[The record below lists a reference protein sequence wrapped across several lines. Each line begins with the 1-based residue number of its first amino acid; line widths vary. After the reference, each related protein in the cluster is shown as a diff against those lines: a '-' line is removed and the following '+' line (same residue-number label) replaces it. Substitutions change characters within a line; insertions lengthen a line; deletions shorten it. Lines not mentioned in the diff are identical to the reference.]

1 MGRFFTCSFFLIFVF
16 ASCGTYQ
23 YPNASGIRASPP
35 KEINSYYIDTAQSY
49 AYQAKLQIFR
59 SDIKGSLSIKTIARN
74 KHRIALVSDSGQTLF
89 DVSVLPEAHNLH
101 YAAPGLNKRLVVR
114 EITNIFRTMTA
125 QHHATSALM
134 FADQQQY
141 YPVYMVDNCYYVLK
155 DRKVER
161 ITQVKGS
168 KEYVS
173 IHYRAWDE
181 NDVPV
186 SISVEHNRF
195 PLTMDLALDEEQVK
209 KRAELP

>member
-1 MGRFFTCSFFLIFVF
+1 MGRFFICSFFLIFVF

-49 AYQAKLQIFR
+49 AYQAKLQIFK

-74 KHRIALVSDSGQTLF
+74 KHRIVLVSNSGQTLF
-89 DVSVLPEAHNLH
+89 DVSILPEAHNLH
-101 YAAPGLNKRLVVR
+101 YAAHGLNRRIVVR
-114 EITNIFRTMTA
+114 EIINIFRTMTA
-125 QHHATSALM
+125 QRHATSALM

-141 YPVYMVDNCYYVLK
+141 YPVYMVDNCYYVLRE
-155 DRKVER
+155 RKVER
-161 ITQVKGS
+161 ITQVRRS

-173 IHYRAWDE
+173 IHYQQWNE

-186 SISVEHNRF
+186 SIAVEHIKL
-195 PLTMDLALDEEQVK
+195 PLTIDLKLDEE
-209 KRAELP
+209 RSTL

>member
-1 MGRFFTCSFFLIFVF
+1 MKTKLFYFLMVLFF
-16 ASCGTYQ
+16 ASCGTYH
-23 YPNASGIRASPP
+23 YPNASGIRESQP
-35 KEINSYYIDTAQSY
+35 KEVNSYYIDTTQSY
-49 AYQAKLQIFR
+49 VYRAKLKAFE
-59 SDIKGSLSIKTIARN
+59 SDIDGSLLIKTIARN
-74 KHRIALVSDSGQTLF
+74 HHRVSLVSDAGQTLF
-89 DVSVLPEAHNLH
+89 DVSILPEEHNLH
-101 YAAPGLNKRLVVR
+101 YAAHGLNKRLVAR

-125 QHHATSALM
+125 QRHPTSALM

-186 SISVEHNRF
+186 SISVEHKKF
-195 PLTMDLALDEEQVK
+195 PLAMDLALDEEQ
-209 KRAELP
+209 AEKE